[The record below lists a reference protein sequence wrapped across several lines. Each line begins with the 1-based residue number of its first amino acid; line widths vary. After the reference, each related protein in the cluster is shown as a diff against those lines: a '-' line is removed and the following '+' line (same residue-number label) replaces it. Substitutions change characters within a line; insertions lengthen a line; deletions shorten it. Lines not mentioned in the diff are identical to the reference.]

1 MSQAV
6 LDELL
11 QPDMH
16 VPFFPDVSHVAVWA
30 KRFFVLG
37 EVFLLRMAKRP
48 WGEMEAHVK
57 EEPEAPHVEPPEVAS
72 GHDARDG
79 DGGWEA
85 DDSWQEAAEK
95 WEQWDADED
104 GEDAPAFGVEDC
116 TWQKDEHPS
125 SWADG
130 SGWQKPSFKR
140 GWNGDRGHRWQPSH
154 ASSSGSSSSGRYV
167 RGGWLDANNT
177 FWPILGML
185 L

>member
-1 MSQAV
+1 MFAGRHVPCSWRLQADMSQAV

-72 GHDARDG
+72 GHDASDGHGDRDDSGNFRNGPGGVGGG
-79 DGGWEA
+79 DGEA
-85 DDSWQEAAEK
+85 
-95 WEQWDADED
+95 
-104 GEDAPAFGVEDC
+104 
-116 TWQKDEHPS
+116 
-125 SWADG
+125 
-130 SGWQKPSFKR
+130 
-140 GWNGDRGHRWQPSH
+140 
-154 ASSSGSSSSGRYV
+154 
-167 RGGWLDANNT
+167 L
-177 FWPILGML
+177 M
-185 L
+185 